1 MNSEFRAFK
10 SNNTWHLVSPKKGVN
25 VIDCKWVFK
34 TKRKLDGLVDKYKAR
49 LVAKRFK
56 QRYRVDI

>member
-1 MNSEFRAFK
+1 MNSEFRALK